1 MIGVTVLLT
10 RWLHAVVLSHLAEA
24 TRASHELRPWSVYGL
39 MGHDGRAGR
48 IRTTMIVWINGAFG
62 AGKTTLAEELHRRL
76 PDALLFDP
84 EYVGAILVKW
94 APPAPSGD
102 FQDIPLWRKLVAD
115 FAIGL
120 AAEYGRTLIVPMTL
134 VDTMYRDEIFGLI
147 TDAGQPLLHVF
158 LDVPAVELR
167 RRIDA
172 QILVDDPA
180 ADAQARAFRHSNIDR
195 CVAARDGLPPETLL
209 LRGDQHTPA
218 ELADLVMAAEA
229 FSVPAGHR

>member
-1 MIGVTVLLT
+1 
-10 RWLHAVVLSHLAEA
+10 
-24 TRASHELRPWSVYGL
+24 
-39 MGHDGRAGR
+39 
-48 IRTTMIVWINGAFG
+48 MIVWINGAFG

-76 PDALLFDP
+76 PDALPFDP

-134 VDTMYRDEIFGLI
+134 VNTQYRDEIFGLI

-167 RRIDA
+167 RRIDE
-172 QILVDDPA
+172 QILVDDDPA
-180 ADAQARAFRHSNIDR
+180 ADARARTFRHSNVDR
-195 CVAARDGLPPETLL
+195 CVAARDGLPPETLV
-209 LRGDQHTPA
+209 LRGDHHTPA
-218 ELADLVMAAEA
+218 ELADQVLAATSSSELV
-229 FSVPAGHR
+229 GHG